1 MQQESKKKRQQEQAD
16 KEQMDQ
22 LKSENELAKV
32 YNDSET
38 IELRLEQMSATNRS
52 GIQDSEPQMLTPT

>member
-1 MQQESKKKRQQEQAD
+1 
-16 KEQMDQ
+16 MDQ

-52 GIQDSEPQMLTPT
+52 GVQDSEPQMLTPT

>member
-16 KEQMDQ
+16 KEHMDQ

-52 GIQDSEPQMLTPT
+52 GVQDSEPQMLTPT